1 MPDPAQVAARV
12 ARWDTDGPQGP
23 MTLEL
28 YPTLACNLDCAFCDT
43 TDRHRPPVNELP
55 TERLLEIVD
64 EAAALGVKRLFLLGG
79 GEPLVRRRA
88 TPAIMARAKSHGM
101 EGILT
106 TNGTLMNDALIGDIV
121 EMAWDEIHFSI
132 DGPNAEIHDK
142 LRGQDG
148 AFKRTVRNACK
159 LSVAKRRLGITL
171 PRVAIHF
178 VLTRENHH
186 TLMEMVELGQAIGA
200 TRIDFDA
207 LIAYTPEQ
215 KALEATETQRARG
228 AGRPTRSRSGASTRH
243 GHDAGELPAPGPDR
257 ARLECAGDPGRGG
270 LQGRPLPQGLALPRR
285 PGGWSHQPLLRTRGP
300 RRLGRRA
307 VHQPRLAPRPLPRSG
322 PRGHARG

>member
-1 MPDPAQVAARV
+1 
-12 ARWDTDGPQGP
+12 

-28 YPTLACNLDCAFCDT
+28 HHPTLACNLFDCAFCDT

-64 EAAALGVKRLFLLGG
+64 EAAAFGVKRLFLLGG
-79 GEPLVRRRA
+79 GEPLVRASRH
-88 TPAIMARAKSHGM
+88 TGDHGAGEVPRM

-207 LIAYTPEQ
+207 LT
-215 KALEATETQRARG
+215 
-228 AGRPTRSRSGASTRH
+228 PTRPSRRH
-243 GHDAGELPAPGPDR
+243 
-257 ARLECAGDPGRGG
+257 
-270 LQGRPLPQGLALPRR
+270 
-285 PGGWSHQPLLRTRGP
+285 
-300 RRLGRRA
+300 
-307 VHQPRLAPRPLPRSG
+307 
-322 PRGHARG
+322 